1 MQGMNRRGEGGAEPL
16 GYVRDPGSELPLHRR
31 ETKVRAKTI
40 KGMEEQTN
48 KKKNHE
54 SNWQEFWADQPPS
67 MSTSA
72 QQYKPQLGQ
81 MVCMI
86 CMLIWQ
92 AGQIYS

>member
-48 KKKNHE
+48 KKK
-54 SNWQEFWADQPPS
+54 
-67 MSTSA
+67 
-72 QQYKPQLGQ
+72 KP
-81 MVCMI
+81 
-86 CMLIWQ
+86 
-92 AGQIYS
+92 